1 MTVLKMAI
9 ARNPLTTCR
18 NCFNESNVQVESRFS
33 RWRIFQVLAGMKSAS
48 KKPPL
53 TMNHKERR
61 VEFAVKYMKQDF
73 DKVMF
78 TDECRATLDGPDG
91 FSRGWVLNK
100 LDIPVRL
107 RRQQGGGRI
116 MFWAAILGSK
126 FIGAFKVSDG
136 VKKTVFTYTGFLEQ
150 NLIPKLHHL
159 EPGLQ
164 DSFVFMHDN
173 APSHASLIAKVFLR
187 IHNLA
192 GKHLM
197 NWPANSPDLNPI
209 ENLWAIV
216 KAQLY
221 NGGKQYN
228 NKNDLWDSIKTIYSN
243 IEPHTIQNLTNSIDK
258 RIVTILKNKGS
269 YVYH

>member
-1 MTVLKMAI
+1 MTVLKTAI

-18 NCFNESNVQVESRFS
+18 NCFNESNVQVESRTS
-33 RWRIFQVLAGMKSAS
+33 RWRIIQVLAEMKSAS

-61 VEFAVKYMKQDF
+61 VELAVKYMKQNF

-91 FSRGWVLNK
+91 FSRGWVLK

-107 RRQQGGGRI
+107 RRQQGRGRV

-126 FIGAFKVSDG
+126 FIGAFKVPDG

-150 NLIPKLHHL
+150 NLIPKIHL
-159 EPGLQ
+159 LELGLQ
-164 DSFVFMHDN
+164 DRFVFMHDI

-192 GKHLM
+192 GKHL
-197 NWPANSPDLNPI
+197 I
-209 ENLWAIV
+209 NLASELSGSESNRELVGYRKSTVIQRWKAI
-216 KAQLY
+216 Q
-221 NGGKQYN
+221 Q
-228 NKNDLWDSIKTIYSN
+228 
-243 IEPHTIQNLTNSIDK
+243 
-258 RIVTILKNKGS
+258 
-269 YVYH
+269 